1 VFVALTCVDLHTSN
15 ILHRLPDTYLKNNED
30 LLAYFG
36 GTVLEPVMRMDGTP
50 NTEHAPESVVL
61 PAKFSFPGN
70 FDGSIIIAD
79 FGSTFKSPNDGCNAK
94 SSVYSPNAATE
105 RLLGESSGLPSD
117 IWSLACTIFQ
127 LISSKELFQ
136 DESNSPQMV
145 LFEVMEVLGKP
156 SEDWWLRWEKAAAG
170 MAITR
175 RDAADCNN
183 GLEKLDEMVDDLDD
197 ETTNKEPLKDMLERM
212 LTLEPEE
219 RLSIKEVQ
227 EHAWFRSLI

>member
-1 VFVALTCVDLHTSN
+1 
-15 ILHRLPDTYLKNNED
+15 
-30 LLAYFG
+30 
-36 GTVLEPVMRMDGTP
+36 
-50 NTEHAPESVVL
+50 
-61 PAKFSFPGN
+61 
-70 FDGSIIIAD
+70 
-79 FGSTFKSPNDGCNAK
+79 
-94 SSVYSPNAATE
+94 
-105 RLLGESSGLPSD
+105 
-117 IWSLACTIFQ
+117 
-127 LISSKELFQ
+127 
-136 DESNSPQMV
+136 MV
-145 LFEVMEVLGKP
+145 LFKVMKVLGKP
-156 SEDWWLRWEKAAAG
+156 SEDWWLRWEKATAG